1 MRVGRPVQRPRE
13 IPKAPQNFIPPIL
26 TSKTA
31 FSAFANRRFRS
42 SILNRG
48 QADSYDYED
57 VSNNYAFRG
66 TNVIPTPGT
75 DARTYVYP
83 FILPLPF
90 IVLVRASMPIGA
102 DAAAAPQV
110 LFRTDKKHA
119 FGLGLALVVGQKG
132 NFSCHQFRDE
142 KSSESR
148 EFVTNHSFFS
158 PSTPVPISH

>member
-48 QADSYDYED
+48 QADSYED

-66 TNVIPTPGT
+66 TNVTLPLAQTNARTLRTPFYSSIAVHCSGACKHADRRRRRCRTPG
-75 DARTYVYP
+75 P
-83 FILPLPF
+83 FP
-90 IVLVRASMPIGA
+90 
-102 DAAAAPQV
+102 D
-110 LFRTDKKHA
+110 
-119 FGLGLALVVGQKG
+119 GQKTRIRTRTR
-132 NFSCHQFRDE
+132 SCRRPERQFFL
-142 KSSESR
+142 S
-148 EFVTNHSFFS
+148 
-158 PSTPVPISH
+158 PISG